1 MPQIDLVK
9 YSMSENSWEQ
19 VNDNSVVKN
28 LDFSSFKHKTTVI
41 PIPFYKFFNLDP
53 KSNEKVHFNLI
64 TKQGLNFPVY
74 VRHVDKSR
82 TTPAKLLCWYK
93 EFDSYLQEKYPQWKT
108 ISSFTRTDAFKLS
121 FYKTD
126 SENEYLIDTNE
137 EQYLKNIVY
146 DSVLDKLDESLET
159 NNKETTISL
168 EPVEY
173 SDQDIVVAARDATT
187 KQRKELKLQNKY
199 IDYLKA
205 CGYEAYPSQV
215 DIIAKKDSET
225 QFIEAKILTSQTKA
239 AQALGQLLFYKHT
252 VNEKDKPTK
261 LLLLFDKKPDAETIK
276 FIKDFQVEIV
286 YESNKSFKKI

>member
-1 MPQIDLVK
+1 
-9 YSMSENSWEQ
+9 MSENSWEQ

-41 PIPFYKFFNLDP
+41 PIPFYEFFNLDS
-53 KSNEKVHFNLI
+53 KSNEKFHFNLI

-74 VRHVDKSR
+74 VRHADKSR
-82 TTPAKLLCWYK
+82 TTPAKLLCWNK
-93 EFDSYLQEKYPQWKT
+93 EFDNYLQEKYPQWKT
-108 ISSFTRTDAFKLS
+108 ISSFTRTEAFKLS

-126 SENEYLIDTNE
+126 SKNEYLIDTNE

-146 DSVLDKLDESLET
+146 DSVLDKLDESLEA
-159 NNKETTISL
+159 NKKETTISL

-205 CGYEAYPSQV
+205 NGYEAYSSQV
-215 DIIAKKDSET
+215 DIIAKKDSEI

-261 LLLLFDKKPDAETIK
+261 LLLLFDKKPDAETVK

-286 YESNKSFKKI
+286 YESNNSFKKI

>member
-1 MPQIDLVK
+1 
-9 YSMSENSWEQ
+9 MSENSWEQ

-41 PIPFYKFFNLDP
+41 PIPFYEFFNLDS
-53 KSNEKVHFNLI
+53 KSNKKVHFNLI

-74 VRHVDKSR
+74 VRHADKSR
-82 TTPAKLLCWYK
+82 TTPAKLLCWNK

-146 DSVLDKLDESLET
+146 DSVLDKLDESLEV

-205 CGYEAYPSQV
+205 YGYEAYSSQV

-286 YESNKSFKKI
+286 YESNNSFKKI

>member
-1 MPQIDLVK
+1 
-9 YSMSENSWEQ
+9 MSENSWEQ

-41 PIPFYKFFNLDP
+41 PIPFYEFFNLDS

-74 VRHVDKSR
+74 VRHADKSR
-82 TTPAKLLCWYK
+82 TTPAKLLCWNK

-137 EQYLKNIVY
+137 EQYLKNVVY
-146 DSVLDKLDESLET
+146 DSVLDKLDESLKT

-199 IDYLKA
+199 IDHLKA
-205 CGYEAYPSQV
+205 YGYEAYSSQV
-215 DIIAKKDSET
+215 DIIAKKDSEI

-286 YESNKSFKKI
+286 YESNNSFKKI